1 LIFLFPLLLLLT
13 PIFKPPTDSAKRSR
27 LTPGE
32 KAAREEER
40 RRKVEEGARRRAEE
54 VQCRDGI
61 CCF

>member
-1 LIFLFPLLLLLT
+1 LLLVLT